1 MMARR
6 PPAINVRRAEPRDA
20 EAMQAIFATPG
31 AQAGTLQMPLPSAE
45 MWRKRLADFP
55 AADYLLVAEVD
66 GVVVGN
72 AGLHAAGAS
81 PRRRHV
87 GSIGMAVRDDWQGRG
102 VGSALMAAIVD
113 LADNWISYAR
123 LELTVYVDNAAGLA
137 LYRNFGF
144 EVEGTLRQYALRNGE
159 FVDAYTMARLHP
171 PVAAHPRAQGVQRKA
186 TRTLRK
192 RTDS

>member
-1 MMARR
+1 MARR
-6 PPAINVRRAEPRDA
+6 PPPINIRRAELRDA
-20 EAMQAIFATPG
+20 EAMQALFAWPG
-31 AQAGTLQMPLPSAE
+31 AQAGTLQMPLPSAD

-55 AADYLLVAEVD
+55 AGDYLLVAEVD
-66 GVVVGN
+66 GIVVGN

-81 PRRRHV
+81 PRRRHA

-102 VGSALMAAIVD
+102 VGSALLAAIVD
-113 LADNWISYAR
+113 LADNWFNYAR

-137 LYRNFGF
+137 LYRKFGF

-159 FVDAYTMARLHP
+159 FVDAYTMARLRP
-171 PVAAHPRAQGVQRKA
+171 PVAARPRAQGVQRKA
-186 TRTLRK
+186 TRTIRK